1 MKQIAPANRIAHVE
15 EYYFSRKLKEV
26 AQMNADGGIS
36 VISLGIGGPDFMPSQ
51 ETIFALMQDVM
62 KPDAHSYQSYVGLPA
77 LRKAWSDFYQRWYEV
92 DIDPKCEML
101 PLIGS
106 KEGIMH
112 VSMAFLNP
120 GDKVLVPD
128 PGYPTYTSVSKLVG
142 AEIIKYDLKYEN
154 DWEPDFA
161 ALEAIPDIDEVKL
174 MWVNY
179 PHMPTGHC
187 ATPELFRRI
196 VEFGKRHNIVI
207 VNDNPYSFIL
217 NDEPLSI
224 MQIEG
229 ARDICLEFNSMS
241 KSHSMAG
248 WRQGIVVGKK
258 EFVDWIVRV
267 KSNVDSGMFRP
278 MMKAAIA
285 ALGAP
290 AEYFRQLNEAYRVRR
305 IAAEQIMTYL
315 GCEFDPEQRG
325 LFLWGRIPDHYNN
338 CEELTEPILHKAR
351 VFLTPGFIFGKNGER
366 FVRISLCAP
375 FEKMQEALLRIQA
388 AGLGEN

>member
-1 MKQIAPANRIAHVE
+1 MKEIRPADRISHVE
-15 EYYFSRKLKEV
+15 EYYFSRKLKEI
-26 AQMNADGGIS
+26 ARMNADGGAP

-51 ETIFALMQDVM
+51 QTIFALMEDVM
-62 KPDAHSYQSYVGLPA
+62 KPDAHSYQPYVGLPA
-77 LRKAWSDFYQRWYEV
+77 LRKAWSDFYKQWYGVEF
-92 DIDPKCEML
+92 DPACEMI

-128 PGYPTYTSVSKLVG
+128 PGYPTYTSVSRLVG
-142 AEIIKYDLKYEN
+142 AEIIKYDLTYEN
-154 DWEPDFA
+154 NWEPDFD
-161 ALEAIPDIDEVKL
+161 ALDAMPCIDDVKL

-187 ATPELFRRI
+187 ASPELLQRI
-196 VEFGKRHNIVI
+196 VDFGRRHNIVI
-207 VNDNPYSFIL
+207 INDNPYSFIL
-217 NDEPLSI
+217 NEHPLSI
-224 MQIEG
+224 MQIPG
-229 ARDICLEFNSMS
+229 AREICLEFNSMS

-248 WRQGIVVGKK
+248 WRQGIVVGNKDYI
-258 EFVDWIVRV
+258 DWILRV

-278 MMKAAIA
+278 MMKAAIT

-290 AEYFRQLNEAYRVRR
+290 AEYFRKLNDAYSVRR
-305 IAAEQIMTYL
+305 IAAEQIMMHL

-325 LFLWGRIPDHYNN
+325 LFLWGRIPERYAS

-351 VFLTPGFIFGKNGER
+351 VFMTPGFIFGRNGER

-375 FEKMQEALLRIQA
+375 FEKMEEALLRIKA
-388 AGLGEN
+388 AGL

>member
-1 MKQIAPANRIAHVE
+1 MKTISPANRISNVE

-26 AQMNADGGIS
+26 ARMNADGGKP
-36 VISLGIGGPDFMPSQ
+36 VINLGIGGPDFQPSHA
-51 ETIFALMQDVM
+51 TILSLIEDVM
-62 KPDAHSYQSYVGLPA
+62 HADAHSYQSYVGLPE
-77 LRKAWSDFYQRWYEV
+77 LRQAWSAFYQRWYGVEL
-92 DIDPKCEML
+92 DPKREVL

-154 DWEPDFA
+154 DWEPDFE
-161 ALEAIPDIDEVKL
+161 ALEQTPGIDDVKI

-179 PHMPTGHC
+179 PHMPTGKK
-187 ATPELFRRI
+187 ASLELLARI
-196 VEFGKRHNIVI
+196 VDFARRHNIVVI
-207 VNDNPYSFIL
+207 NDNPYSFIL
-217 NDEPLSI
+217 NQKPLSI
-224 MQIEG
+224 LQVPG
-229 ARDICLEFNSMS
+229 AKEVCLEFNSMS
-241 KSHSMAG
+241 KTHSMAG
-248 WRQGIVVGKK
+248 WRQAVVMGNPQFI
-258 EFVDWIVRV
+258 EWILRV

-278 MMKAAIA
+278 VMKAAIA
-285 ALGAP
+285 ALNNP
-290 AEYFRQLNEAYRVRR
+290 ESYYDHQNEAYQVRR
-305 IAAEQIMTYL
+305 IAAEQLMNHL
-315 GCEFDPEQRG
+315 ECKFDPKQSG
-325 LFLWGRIPDHYNN
+325 LFLWGRIPDRYEN
-338 CEELTEPILHKAR
+338 CEALTEPILQKAR

-388 AGLGEN
+388 AGL

>member
-1 MKQIAPANRIAHVE
+1 MKEICPAQRISKVE

-26 AQMNADGGIS
+26 AQMNADGGIP
-36 VISLGIGGPDFMPSQ
+36 VISLGIGGPDFMPSDD
-51 ETIFALMQDVM
+51 TINALIEDARR
-62 KPDAHSYQSYVGLPA
+62 PDAHSYQSYAGLPA
-77 LRKAWSDFYQRWYEV
+77 LRESWSRFYKRWYGVEF
-92 DIDPKCEML
+92 DPKTEML

-142 AEIIKYDLKYEN
+142 AEIIKYDLTYVN
-154 DWEPDFA
+154 DWEPDFG
-161 ALEAIPDIDEVKL
+161 ALENTPGIDDVKL

-187 ATPELFRRI
+187 ASLELLQKI
-196 VEFGKRHNIVI
+196 VDFGKRHNIVI
-207 VNDNPYSFIL
+207 INDNPYSFIL
-217 NDEPLSI
+217 NEKPLSI

-248 WRQGIVVGKK
+248 WRQGIVLGKK
-258 EFVDWIVRV
+258 EFIDWVMRV

-278 MMKAAIA
+278 VMTAAIK
-285 ALGAP
+285 ALNCP
-290 AEYFRQLNEAYRVRR
+290 DSYFKELNAAYRERR
-305 IAAEQIMTYL
+305 VAAEKIMQHL
-315 GCEFDPEQRG
+315 GCEFDPKQRG
-325 LFLWGRIPDHYNN
+325 LFLWGRIPDRFAN
-338 CEELTEPILHKAR
+338 CEELTEPILHEAR

-375 FEKMQEALLRIQA
+375 VEKMKEALSRIRK
-388 AGLGEN
+388 AGL

>member
-1 MKQIAPANRIAHVE
+1 MKDIKPADRISHVE

-26 AQMNADGGIS
+26 ARMNADGGVP

-51 ETIFALMQDVM
+51 QTISALMEDVM

-77 LRKAWSDFYQRWYEV
+77 LRKAWSDFYQHWYGV
-92 DIDPKCEML
+92 DFDPACEML

-112 VSMAFLNP
+112 VSMALLNP

-128 PGYPTYTSVSKLVG
+128 PGYPTYTSVSRLVG
-142 AEIIKYDLKYEN
+142 AEIIKYDLTYEHS
-154 DWEPDFA
+154 WEPDFD
-161 ALEAIPDIDEVKL
+161 ALEATPGIDDVRL

-187 ATPELFRRI
+187 ASHQLLQRI
-196 VEFGKRHNIVI
+196 VDFGRRHNIII

-217 NDEPLSI
+217 NDHPLSI

-248 WRQGIVVGKK
+248 WRQGIVVGNRT
-258 EFVDWIVRV
+258 FIDWIIRV

-285 ALGAP
+285 ALNAP
-290 AEYFRQLNEAYRVRR
+290 DDYFRQLNDAYRERR
-305 IAAEQIMTYL
+305 IAAEQIMEHL
-315 GCEFDPEQRG
+315 GCEYDPEQRG
-325 LFLWGRIPDHYNN
+325 LFLWGRIPDRYAN

-351 VFLTPGFIFGKNGER
+351 VFVTPGFIFGRNGER

-375 FEKMQEALLRIQA
+375 LEKMKEALLRIQA
-388 AGLGEN
+388 AGL

>member
-1 MKQIAPANRIAHVE
+1 MKEICPADRISNVQ

-26 AQMNADGGIS
+26 AKMNADGGKP
-36 VISLGIGGPDFMPSQ
+36 VISLGIGGPDFMPSNS
-51 ETIFALMQDVM
+51 TIMALMQDAM
-62 KPDAHSYQSYVGLPA
+62 QPDAHSYQSYAGLPA
-77 LRKAWSDFYQRWYEV
+77 LREAWSGFYKRWYDV
-92 DIDPKCEML
+92 DLDPKTEML

-142 AEIIKYDLKYEN
+142 AEIIKYDLTYEN
-154 DWEPDFA
+154 DWEPDFE
-161 ALEAIPDIDEVKL
+161 ALEAMPDIDEVKI

-187 ATPELFRRI
+187 ATRELLQKI

-207 VNDNPYSFIL
+207 INDNPYSFIL

-229 ARDICLEFNSMS
+229 AKDICLEFNSMS

-258 EFVDWIVRV
+258 DFIDWVMRV

-285 ALGAP
+285 ALNNP
-290 AEYFRQLNEAYRVRR
+290 ASYFEELNEAYRVRR
-305 IAAEQIMTYL
+305 IAAERIMEYL
-315 GCEFDPEQRG
+315 GCEYDPKQRG
-325 LFLWGRIPDHYNN
+325 LFLWGRIPDSYAN

-375 FEKMQEALLRIQA
+375 FEKMQEALIRIKA
-388 AGLGEN
+388 SGF

>member
-1 MKQIAPANRIAHVE
+1 MKEIKPADRISHVE
-15 EYYFSRKLKEV
+15 EYYFSRKLKEI
-26 AQMNADGGIS
+26 AKMNQDGGRP
-36 VISLGIGGPDFMPSQ
+36 VISLGIGGPDFKPSP
-51 ETIFALMQDVM
+51 ETIMALLEDVM
-62 KPDAHSYQSYVGLPA
+62 RPDAHSYQSYVGLPE
-77 LRKAWSDFYQRWYEV
+77 LRKAWAAFYKKWYDVDF
-92 DIDPKCEML
+92 DFATEML

-128 PGYPTYTSVSKLVG
+128 PGYPTYTSVSKLCG
-142 AEIIKYDLKYEN
+142 AEIIKYDLTYEN
-154 DWEPDFA
+154 NWEPDFE
-161 ALEAIPDIDEVKL
+161 ALEQTPGIDDVKL

-187 ATPELFRRI
+187 ASPELLKKI
-196 VEFGKRHNIVI
+196 VDFGKRHNIVI

-224 MQIEG
+224 FNVEG
-229 ARDICLEFNSMS
+229 AKDICLEFNSMS

-248 WRQGIVVGKK
+248 WRQGIVAGKK
-258 EFVDWIVRV
+258 EFIDWIVRV

-285 ALGAP
+285 ALNNP
-290 AEYFRQLNEAYRVRR
+290 ADYYKRQNEAYQVRR
-305 IAAEQIMTYL
+305 IAAEQIMAHL

-325 LFLWGRIPDHYNN
+325 LFLWGRIPESAPD
-338 CEELTEPILHKAR
+338 CESITEPILQKAR
-351 VFLTPGFIFGKNGER
+351 VFITPGFIFGKNGER
-366 FVRISLCAP
+366 FIRISLCAP

-388 AGLGEN
+388 AGL

>member
-1 MKQIAPANRIAHVE
+1 MKEIKPADRISHVE

-26 AQMNADGGIS
+26 ARMNADGGLP

-51 ETIFALMQDVM
+51 QTIFALMEDVM

-77 LRKAWSDFYQRWYEV
+77 LRKAWSDFYHRWYDV
-92 DIDPKCEML
+92 DLDPATEMI

-112 VSMAFLNP
+112 VSMALLNP

-128 PGYPTYTSVSKLVG
+128 PGYPTYSSVSKLVG

-161 ALEAIPDIDEVKL
+161 ALDNTPGIDDVKV

-187 ATPELFRRI
+187 ASLELLTRI
-196 VEFGKRHNIVI
+196 VDFGRRHGIVI
-207 VNDNPYSFIL
+207 INDNPYSFIL
-217 NDEPLSI
+217 NDQPLSI
-224 MQIEG
+224 MQVEG
-229 ARDICLEFNSMS
+229 AKDVCLEFNSMS

-248 WRQGIVVGKK
+248 WRQGIVVGRK
-258 EFVDWIVRV
+258 EYIGWVLRV

-278 MMKAAIA
+278 VMKAAIA

-290 AEYFRQLNEAYRVRR
+290 QEYFTQLNEAYRVRR
-305 IAAEQIMTYL
+305 IAAEQIMHYL
-315 GCEFDPEQRG
+315 GCEFDPAQRG
-325 LFLWGRIPDHYNN
+325 LFLWGRIPDKYDH
-338 CEELTEPILHKAR
+338 CEELTEPVLHKAR
-351 VFLTPGFIFGKNGER
+351 VFLTPGFIFGRNGER

-375 FEKMQEALLRIQA
+375 FEKMQEALLRIKA
-388 AGLGEN
+388 AGL

>member
-1 MKQIAPANRIAHVE
+1 MKEIKPADRISHVE

-26 AQMNADGGIS
+26 ARMNADGGVP

-51 ETIFALMQDVM
+51 NTIMALMQDVM
-62 KPDAHSYQSYVGLPA
+62 QPDAHSYQSYVGLPA
-77 LRKAWSDFYQRWYEV
+77 LRQAWSDFYKRWYGV
-92 DIDPKCEML
+92 QLDAASEML

-128 PGYPTYTSVSKLVG
+128 PGYPTYTSVSRLVG
-142 AEIIKYDLKYEN
+142 AEIIKYDLTYEN
-154 DWEPDFA
+154 NWEPDFA
-161 ALEAIPDIDEVKL
+161 ALEALPDIDEVKL

-187 ATPELFRRI
+187 ASPGLLQKI
-196 VEFGKRHNIVI
+196 VDFGRRHNIVI
-207 VNDNPYSFIL
+207 INDNPYSFIL

-224 MQIEG
+224 LQIEG
-229 ARDICLEFNSMS
+229 AKDICLEFNSMS

-248 WRQGIVVGKK
+248 WRQGIVCGKR
-258 EFVDWIVRV
+258 EFIEWIVRV

-285 ALGAP
+285 ALNNP
-290 AEYFRQLNEAYRVRR
+290 TEYFRQLNEAYRVRR
-305 IAAEQIMTYL
+305 IAAEQIMNHL
-315 GCEFDPEQRG
+315 GCEFDPDQRG
-325 LFLWGRIPDHYNN
+325 LFLWGRIPDS
-338 CEELTEPILHKAR
+338 CESAESLTEPILQQAR
-351 VFLTPGFIFGKNGER
+351 VFITPGFIFGKNGER
-366 FVRISLCAP
+366 FIRISLCAP

-388 AGLGEN
+388 AGL

>member
-1 MKQIAPANRIAHVE
+1 MKTISPADRISHVE

-26 AQMNADGGIS
+26 GRMNADGGVP

-51 ETIFALMQDVM
+51 HTIFALMEDVM
-62 KPDAHSYQSYVGLPA
+62 KPDAHSYQPYGGLPA
-77 LRKAWSDFYQRWYEV
+77 LRKAWSGFYQRWYGV
-92 DIDPKCEML
+92 DVDPGCEML

-142 AEIIKYDLKYEN
+142 AEIIKYDLTYEN
-154 DWEPDFA
+154 NWEPDFD
-161 ALEAIPDIDEVKL
+161 ALEATPGIDEVKL

-187 ATPELFRRI
+187 ASRELLQRI
-196 VEFGKRHNIVI
+196 VDFGRRHKIVI
-207 VNDNPYSFIL
+207 INDNPYSFIL
-217 NDEPLSI
+217 NDKPLSI

-229 ARDICLEFNSMS
+229 AKDICLEFNSMS

-248 WRQGIVVGKK
+248 WRQGIMVGNKT
-258 EFVDWIVRV
+258 FIDWVVRV

-285 ALGAP
+285 ALDAP
-290 AEYFRQLNEAYRVRR
+290 ADYYRKLNEAYRVRR
-305 IAAEQIMTYL
+305 IAAEQIMNHL

-325 LFLWGRIPDHYNN
+325 LFLWGRIPDRYAT
-338 CEELTEPILHKAR
+338 CEDLTEPILQKAR
-351 VFLTPGFIFGKNGER
+351 VFMTPGFIFGKNGER

-375 FEKMQEALLRIQA
+375 FEKMQEALLRIKS
-388 AGLGEN
+388 AGL

>member
-1 MKQIAPANRIAHVE
+1 MKEIKPAERIAHVE

-26 AQMNADGGIS
+26 AQMNADGGKP

-51 ETIFALMQDVM
+51 NTILSLIEDVM
-62 KPDAHSYQSYVGLPA
+62 KPDAHSYQSYVGIPA
-77 LRKAWSDFYQRWYEV
+77 LRKAWSDFYKRWYDVEL
-92 DIDPKCEML
+92 DPACELL

-128 PGYPTYTSVSKLVG
+128 PGYPTYTSVSKLCG
-142 AEIIKYDLKYEN
+142 ADIIKYDLTYEN

-161 ALEAIPDIDEVKL
+161 ALEAMPDIDEVKL

-187 ATPELFRRI
+187 ASRKLLERI
-196 VEFGKRHNIVI
+196 VDFGRRHNIVI
-207 VNDNPYSFIL
+207 INDNPYSFIL

-224 MQIEG
+224 LQIEG
-229 ARDICLEFNSMS
+229 AKDICLEFNSMS

-248 WRQGIVVGKK
+248 WRQGIVCGKK
-258 EFVDWIVRV
+258 EFIDWIIRV

-278 MMKAAIA
+278 MMKAAIS
-285 ALGAP
+285 ALNNP
-290 AEYFRQLNEAYRVRR
+290 ESYFKQLNEQYRVRR
-305 IAAEQIMTYL
+305 IAAEQIMTHL

-325 LFLWGRIPDHYNN
+325 LFLWGRIPDSCPD
-338 CEELTEPILHKAR
+338 CESMTEPILHKAR

-366 FVRISLCAP
+366 FIRISLCAP

-388 AGLGEN
+388 AGL